1 MLGSSRGP
9 GRHTFYVE
17 IMSSNLIPSTHLGT
31 FRPPCKEAISQLIFF
46 IMAFLFIS
54 ILVALVIITV
64 SYLLVTLVVNAV
76 KSRNDD
82 AFMFGVIFTLCF
94 FVILCILTFDALNS
108 TTQNICTDY
117 VNGKIEQVVTVKY
130 SDHKIIDADTVYQ
143 YKSR

>member
-1 MLGSSRGP
+1 MLGSSRGL

-17 IMSSNLIPSTHLGT
+17 IMGSNPIPSTHLGT
-31 FRPPCKEAISQLIFF
+31 FRPPSKEAISQLTFF

-54 ILVALVIITV
+54 ILIALVIITV

-108 TTQNICTDY
+108 STQNICTDY